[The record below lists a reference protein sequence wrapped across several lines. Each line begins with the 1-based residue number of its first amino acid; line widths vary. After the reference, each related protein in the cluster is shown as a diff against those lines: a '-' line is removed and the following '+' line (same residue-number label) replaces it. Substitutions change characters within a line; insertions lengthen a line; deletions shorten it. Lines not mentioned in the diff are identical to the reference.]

1 MRLNDGLKITLYVA
15 SFWDK
20 LLGRLTY
27 GQIVK
32 ALNVAHL
39 DGFNKYNPGKNS
51 AFLNADGFTK
61 QEMQD
66 IMIEAIT
73 ERIDTISPQ
82 SLI

>member
-1 MRLNDGLKITLYVA
+1 MSSCSGVEGLLVLFWI
-15 SFWDK
+15 SFFS
-20 LLGRLTY
+20 Y
-27 GQIVK
+27 
-32 ALNVAHL
+32 
-39 DGFNKYNPGKNS
+39 FPGKNS